1 MQAPRQ
7 TTPASDPILGAILQ
21 LIEQMTRMNSHVDEM
36 HDFIKT
42 NVQPTIDKKGKQVT
56 FTNQLPLQAI
66 ANPKNQG
73 ASLSQTHNLNHVH
86 VDEEAMETE
95 LAISSLRSGKDLPD
109 PYKDHPINQGSI
121 FEETPIIVEHDSDLE
136 DEEEQTKAEPNLDI
150 YKPPVPYPQALNW
163 LKAKICE
170 SNDNLL

>member
-1 MQAPRQ
+1 
-7 TTPASDPILGAILQ
+7 
-21 LIEQMTRMNSHVDEM
+21 MTRMNSHVDEM

-56 FTNQLPLQAI
+56 FTDQLPLHAT

-95 LAISSLRSGKDLPD
+95 LAISSL
-109 PYKDHPINQGSI
+109 
-121 FEETPIIVEHDSDLE
+121 
-136 DEEEQTKAEPNLDI
+136 
-150 YKPPVPYPQALNW
+150 
-163 LKAKICE
+163 
-170 SNDNLL
+170 